1 MYLRHLRKT
10 NETDEQQ
17 IATDIYSTKEK
28 NYELRRIWIIF
39 AALLSA
45 NYGADVANH
54 LRGTTYYIIFLALCW
69 LPVITGEILLRVKGF
84 DTDQY
89 KFNLVI
95 GYGIFYTFVLCTTE
109 SPIAFTY
116 ILPVTSLLVL
126 YKSIKFMVSCGI
138 ANSLIIAGSAAYHI
152 SQGFNSA
159 SDIKNYQLELACI
172 ILCYVCYVMSIKHLI
187 ESDGAMTDSI
197 KADLHRVITTVEQVK
212 QACNTITSGI
222 TVVRELASE
231 NTHGATIVVDSLN
244 RLSDHNS
251 DLQNST
257 TSSNEMTSDIH
268 AQVNHV
274 AELIEQMVALTTT
287 SIQHAK
293 VSSADLADLV
303 TTTNTMASL
312 SGEIEQTLQNFKSE
326 FLMVKN
332 ETAVIE
338 NITSQTNLLALNAS
352 IEAARV
358 GESGKGFAVVAEQ
371 IRTLSEETKAS
382 SGQIRQALEHL
393 EETSERMTA
402 SMEETLKLI
411 QLTLTKVT
419 QTGRSMTEIAS
430 DTNKIGENIQV
441 IDHAMKEVEASNIHL
456 VDNLHQVTD
465 IVGDMTTC
473 ICDSNEIN
481 NRMLSKYDES
491 ANNIDSI
498 ETVIE
503 SLMCELG
510 IGGFMG
516 TEDIQPGMKLS
527 VTLKDGKNYYG
538 EVLTRENNTLSI
550 SLANAPKL
558 TEVTECKLQVTVGNV
573 LYCWDPAKI
582 VHTSQE
588 EDSHFTIQIES
599 RPKINNRR
607 KYPRLDI
614 SNACTITLADGTTTI
629 EGKLDNLSANG
640 FAFLTHDNY
649 FATHKG
655 VDIRVKIHN
664 FDLPQHDVLEG
675 RVIRCSDNEGLY
687 IVGCQMPGDDFFIRD
702 YVKSRL

>member
-1 MYLRHLRKT
+1 MNY
-10 NETDEQQ
+10 DE
-17 IATDIYSTKEK
+17 SVFKEK
-28 NYELRRIWIIF
+28 ANRRARRIWIIF

-126 YKSIKFMVSCGI
+126 YKSIRFMVSCGI
-138 ANSLIIAGSAAYHI
+138 ANSLIIVGGAAYRI

-159 SDIKNYQLELACI
+159 SDMKNYQLELACI
-172 ILCYVCYVMSIKHLI
+172 ILCYICYVMSIRHLI

-197 KADLHRVITTVEQVK
+197 KADLHRVVTTVEQVK
-212 QACNTITSGI
+212 QACNTITNGI

-251 DLQNST
+251 DLQSST

-274 AELIEQMVALTTT
+274 AEMIEQMVSLTST
-287 SIQHAK
+287 SVQHAK
-293 VSSADLADLV
+293 VSSEDLADLV

-326 FLMVKN
+326 FAMVKN
-332 ETAVIE
+332 ETGVIE

-358 GESGKGFAVVAEQ
+358 GESGKGFAVVADQ
-371 IRTLSEETKAS
+371 IRTLSEETKS
-382 SGQIRQALEHL
+382 SSNQIRQALEHL

-419 QTGRSMTEIAS
+419 QTGKSMTEIAS

-456 VDNLHQVTD
+456 VDNLNQVTD

-473 ICDSNEIN
+473 ISDSNEIN

-491 ANNIDSI
+491 ANSINSI

-516 TEDIQPGMKLS
+516 TEDVQPGMKLS
-527 VTLKDGKNYYG
+527 VALKDGKNYYG

-550 SLANAPKL
+550 TLANAPKL
-558 TEVTECKLQVTVGNV
+558 TEVTECKLQV
-573 LYCWDPAKI
+573 
-582 VHTSQE
+582 
-588 EDSHFTIQIES
+588 
-599 RPKINNRR
+599 
-607 KYPRLDI
+607 
-614 SNACTITLADGTTTI
+614 TI

-640 FAFLTHDNY
+640 FAFLTHNNY

-702 YVKSRL
+702 YVKGKL

>member
-1 MYLRHLRKT
+1 MNY
-10 NETDEQQ
+10 DE
-17 IATDIYSTKEK
+17 SVFKEK
-28 NYELRRIWIIF
+28 ANRRARRIWIIF

-126 YKSIKFMVSCGI
+126 YKSIRFMVSCGI
-138 ANSLIIAGSAAYHI
+138 ANSLIIVGGAAYRI

-159 SDIKNYQLELACI
+159 SDMKNYQLELACI
-172 ILCYVCYVMSIKHLI
+172 ILCYICYVMSIKHLI

-197 KADLHRVITTVEQVK
+197 KADLHRVVTTVEQVK
-212 QACNTITSGI
+212 QACNTITNGI

-251 DLQNST
+251 DLQSST

-274 AELIEQMVALTTT
+274 AEMIEQMVSLTST
-287 SIQHAK
+287 SVQHAK
-293 VSSADLADLV
+293 VSSEDLADLV

-326 FLMVKN
+326 FAMVKN
-332 ETAVIE
+332 ETGVIE

-371 IRTLSEETKAS
+371 IRTLSEETKS
-382 SGQIRQALEHL
+382 SSNQIRQALEHL

-419 QTGRSMTEIAS
+419 QTGKSMTEIAS

-456 VDNLHQVTD
+456 VDNLNQVTD

-473 ICDSNEIN
+473 ISDSNEIN

-491 ANNIDSI
+491 ANNINSI

-516 TEDIQPGMKLS
+516 TEDVQPGMKLS

-550 SLANAPKL
+550 FLANAPKL
-558 TEVTECKLQVTVGNV
+558 TEVTECKLQV
-573 LYCWDPAKI
+573 
-582 VHTSQE
+582 
-588 EDSHFTIQIES
+588 
-599 RPKINNRR
+599 
-607 KYPRLDI
+607 
-614 SNACTITLADGTTTI
+614 TI

-640 FAFLTHDNY
+640 FAFLTHNNY

-702 YVKSRL
+702 YVKGKL

>member
-1 MYLRHLRKT
+1 MSNRLPRIYIPRRKKIM
-10 NETDEQQ
+10 NYDE
-17 IATDIYSTKEK
+17 SVFKEK
-28 NYELRRIWIIF
+28 ANRRARRIWIIF

-126 YKSIKFMVSCGI
+126 YKSIRFMVSCGI
-138 ANSLIIAGSAAYHI
+138 ANSLIIVGGAAYRI

-159 SDIKNYQLELACI
+159 SDMKNYQLELACI
-172 ILCYVCYVMSIKHLI
+172 ILCYICYVMSIKHLI

-197 KADLHRVITTVEQVK
+197 KADLHRVVTTVEQVK
-212 QACNTITSGI
+212 QACNTITNGI

-251 DLQNST
+251 DLQSST

-274 AELIEQMVALTTT
+274 AEMIEQMVSLTST
-287 SIQHAK
+287 SVQHAK
-293 VSSADLADLV
+293 VSSEDLADLV

-326 FLMVKN
+326 FAMVKN
-332 ETAVIE
+332 ETGVIE

-371 IRTLSEETKAS
+371 IRTLSEETKS
-382 SGQIRQALEHL
+382 SSNQIRQALEHL

-419 QTGRSMTEIAS
+419 QTGKSMTEIAS

-456 VDNLHQVTD
+456 VDNLNQVTD

-473 ICDSNEIN
+473 ISDSNEIN

-491 ANNIDSI
+491 ANSINSI

-516 TEDIQPGMKLS
+516 TEDVQPGMKLS
-527 VTLKDGKNYYG
+527 VALKDGKNYYG

-550 SLANAPKL
+550 TLANAPKL
-558 TEVTECKLQVTVGNV
+558 TEVTECKLQV
-573 LYCWDPAKI
+573 
-582 VHTSQE
+582 
-588 EDSHFTIQIES
+588 
-599 RPKINNRR
+599 
-607 KYPRLDI
+607 
-614 SNACTITLADGTTTI
+614 TI

-640 FAFLTHDNY
+640 FAFLTHNNY

-702 YVKSRL
+702 YVKGKL

>member
-1 MYLRHLRKT
+1 MKY
-10 NETDEQQ
+10 DE
-17 IATDIYSTKEK
+17 SVFKEK
-28 NYELRRIWIIF
+28 ANRRARRIWIIF

-54 LRGTTYYIIFLALCW
+54 LRGTSYYLIFLILCW
-69 LPVITGEILLRVKGF
+69 LPILTGEILLRVKGF

-126 YKSIKFMVSCGI
+126 YKSVKFMVSCGI
-138 ANSLIIAGSAAYHI
+138 VNSLIIIGSAAYRI
-152 SQGFNSA
+152 SLGFNSA
-159 SDIKNYQLELACI
+159 TNMKDYQLEVACI
-172 ILCYVCYVMSIKHLI
+172 ILCYICYVMSIRHLN

-197 KADLHRVITTVEQVK
+197 KSDLQRVITTVEQVK
-212 QACNTITSGI
+212 QACNTITNGI

-231 NTHGATIVVDSLN
+231 NSHGATIVVDSLQKLN
-244 RLSDHNS
+244 DHNT

-274 AELIEQMVALTTT
+274 AEMIEQMVSLTST
-287 SIQHAK
+287 SMQHAK
-293 VSSADLADLV
+293 VSSADLDDLV
-303 TTTNTMASL
+303 TTTTTMASL
-312 SGEIEQTLQNFKSE
+312 SGEIEQTLQNFKTE
-326 FLMVKN
+326 FAMVKN
-332 ETAVIE
+332 ETGIIE

-358 GESGKGFAVVAEQ
+358 GDAGKGFAVVAEQ
-371 IRTLSEETKAS
+371 IRTLSEETKS
-382 SGQIRQALEHL
+382 SSSQIRQALEHL

-419 QTGRSMTEIAS
+419 QTGKNMTEIAS
-430 DTNKIGENIQV
+430 DTNKIGKNIQV

-456 VDNLHQVTD
+456 VDNLNQVTD

-473 ICDSNEIN
+473 ISDSNEIN

-491 ANNIDSI
+491 ANNINSI

-516 TEDIQPGMKLS
+516 TEDIKPGMKLT
-527 VTLKDGKNYYG
+527 VTLGETQNYYG
-538 EVLTRENNTLSI
+538 EALACENNTLSI

-558 TEVTECKLQVTVGNV
+558 PDLTECRLQVTVGNV
-573 LYCWDPAKI
+573 LYCWNSAKI
-582 VHTSQE
+582 IHTEKEAAS
-588 EDSHFTIQIES
+588 SFTVQIES

-614 SNACTITLADGTTTI
+614 TNACTITLPDGTTTI
-629 EGKLDNLSANG
+629 QGKLDNLSANG

-655 VDIRVKIHN
+655 VDIHIKIHN
-664 FDLPQHDVLEG
+664 FDLPQHDELDG
-675 RVIRCSDNEGLY
+675 HVIRCSDSEGLY

>member
-1 MYLRHLRKT
+1 MNY
-10 NETDEQQ
+10 DE
-17 IATDIYSTKEK
+17 SVFKEK
-28 NYELRRIWIIF
+28 ANRRARRIWIIF

-126 YKSIKFMVSCGI
+126 YKSIRFMVSCGI
-138 ANSLIIAGSAAYHI
+138 TNSLIIVGGAAYRI

-159 SDIKNYQLELACI
+159 SDMKNYQLELACI
-172 ILCYVCYVMSIKHLI
+172 ILCYICYVMSIRHLI

-197 KADLHRVITTVEQVK
+197 KADLHRVVTTVEQVK
-212 QACNTITSGI
+212 QACNTITNGI

-251 DLQNST
+251 DLQSST

-274 AELIEQMVALTTT
+274 AEMIEQMVSLTST
-287 SIQHAK
+287 SVQHAK
-293 VSSADLADLV
+293 VSSEDLADLV

-326 FLMVKN
+326 FAMVKN
-332 ETAVIE
+332 ETGVIE

-371 IRTLSEETKAS
+371 IRTLSEETKS
-382 SGQIRQALEHL
+382 SSNQIRQALEHL

-419 QTGRSMTEIAS
+419 QTGKSMTEIAS

-456 VDNLHQVTD
+456 VDNLNQVTD

-473 ICDSNEIN
+473 ISDSNEIN

-491 ANNIDSI
+491 ANSINSI

-516 TEDIQPGMKLS
+516 TEDVQPGMKLS
-527 VTLKDGKNYYG
+527 VALKDGKNYYG

-550 SLANAPKL
+550 TLANAPKL
-558 TEVTECKLQVTVGNV
+558 TEVTECKLQV
-573 LYCWDPAKI
+573 
-582 VHTSQE
+582 
-588 EDSHFTIQIES
+588 
-599 RPKINNRR
+599 
-607 KYPRLDI
+607 
-614 SNACTITLADGTTTI
+614 TI

-640 FAFLTHDNY
+640 FAFLTHNNY
-649 FATHKG
+649 FVTHKG

-702 YVKSRL
+702 YVKGKL

>member
-1 MYLRHLRKT
+1 MNY
-10 NETDEQQ
+10 DE
-17 IATDIYSTKEK
+17 SVFKEK
-28 NYELRRIWIIF
+28 ANRRARRIWIIF

-126 YKSIKFMVSCGI
+126 YKSIRFMVSCGI
-138 ANSLIIAGSAAYHI
+138 ANSLIIVGGAAYRI

-159 SDIKNYQLELACI
+159 SDMKNYQLELACI
-172 ILCYVCYVMSIKHLI
+172 ILCYICYVMSIKHLI

-197 KADLHRVITTVEQVK
+197 KADLHRVVTTVEQVK
-212 QACNTITSGI
+212 QACNTITNGI

-251 DLQNST
+251 DLQSST

-274 AELIEQMVALTTT
+274 AEMIEQMVSLTST
-287 SIQHAK
+287 SVQHAK
-293 VSSADLADLV
+293 VSSEDLADLV

-326 FLMVKN
+326 FAMVKN
-332 ETAVIE
+332 ETGVIE

-371 IRTLSEETKAS
+371 IRTLSEETKS
-382 SGQIRQALEHL
+382 SSNQIRQALEHL

-419 QTGRSMTEIAS
+419 QTGKSMTEIAS

-441 IDHAMKEVEASNIHL
+441 IDHATKEVEASNIHL
-456 VDNLHQVTD
+456 VDNLNQVTD

-473 ICDSNEIN
+473 ISDSNEIN

-491 ANNIDSI
+491 ANNINSI

-516 TEDIQPGMKLS
+516 TEDVQPGMKLS

-550 SLANAPKL
+550 FLANAPKL
-558 TEVTECKLQVTVGNV
+558 TEVTECKLQV
-573 LYCWDPAKI
+573 
-582 VHTSQE
+582 
-588 EDSHFTIQIES
+588 
-599 RPKINNRR
+599 
-607 KYPRLDI
+607 
-614 SNACTITLADGTTTI
+614 TI

-640 FAFLTHDNY
+640 FAFLTHNNY

-702 YVKSRL
+702 YVKGKL

>member
-1 MYLRHLRKT
+1 MNY
-10 NETDEQQ
+10 DE
-17 IATDIYSTKEK
+17 SVFKEK
-28 NYELRRIWIIF
+28 ANRRARRIWIIF

-45 NYGADVANH
+45 NYGADVVNH

-69 LPVITGEILLRVKGF
+69 LPVIAGEFLLRVKGF
-84 DTDQY
+84 DTDKY

-126 YKSIKFMVSCGI
+126 YKSIRFMVSCGI
-138 ANSLIIAGSAAYHI
+138 ANSLIIVGGAAYRI

-159 SDIKNYQLELACI
+159 SDMKNYQLELACI
-172 ILCYVCYVMSIKHLI
+172 ILCYICYVMSIKHLI

-197 KADLHRVITTVEQVK
+197 KADLHRVVTTVEQVK
-212 QACNTITSGI
+212 QACNTITNGI

-231 NTHGATIVVDSLN
+231 NTHGATIVVNSLN

-251 DLQNST
+251 DLQSST

-268 AQVNHV
+268 AQVNHA
-274 AELIEQMVALTTT
+274 AEMIEQMVSLTST
-287 SIQHAK
+287 SMQHAK
-293 VSSADLADLV
+293 VSSEDLEDLV

-326 FLMVKN
+326 FAMVKN
-332 ETAVIE
+332 ETGVIE

-371 IRTLSEETKAS
+371 IRTLSEETKS
-382 SGQIRQALEHL
+382 SSNQIRQALEHL

-419 QTGRSMTEIAS
+419 QTGKSMTEIAS

-456 VDNLHQVTD
+456 VDNLNQVTD

-473 ICDSNEIN
+473 ISDSNEIN

-491 ANNIDSI
+491 ANNINSI

-516 TEDIQPGMKLS
+516 TEDVQPGMKLS
-527 VTLKDGKNYYG
+527 VALKDGKNYYG

-550 SLANAPKL
+550 TLANAPKL
-558 TEVTECKLQVTVGNV
+558 TEVTECKLQV
-573 LYCWDPAKI
+573 
-582 VHTSQE
+582 
-588 EDSHFTIQIES
+588 
-599 RPKINNRR
+599 
-607 KYPRLDI
+607 
-614 SNACTITLADGTTTI
+614 TI

-640 FAFLTHDNY
+640 FAFLTHNNY

-702 YVKSRL
+702 YVKGKL

>member
-1 MYLRHLRKT
+1 MNY
-10 NETDEQQ
+10 DE
-17 IATDIYSTKEK
+17 SVFKEK
-28 NYELRRIWIIF
+28 ANRRARRIWIIF

-54 LRGTTYYIIFLALCW
+54 LRGTSYYIIFLTLCW
-69 LPVITGEILLRVKGF
+69 LPVIAGEILLRVKGF

-138 ANSLIIAGSAAYHI
+138 VNSLIIAGSAAYHI

-159 SDIKNYQLELACI
+159 SDMKDYQLELACI

-212 QACNTITSGI
+212 QACNTITNGI

-231 NTHGATIVVDSLN
+231 NTHGATIVVDSLQKLN
-244 RLSDHNS
+244 NHNT

-257 TSSNEMTSDIH
+257 SSSNEMTSDIH

-274 AELIEQMVALTTT
+274 AEMIEQMVSLTTT
-287 SIQHAK
+287 SMQHAK

-326 FLMVKN
+326 FAMVKN
-332 ETAVIE
+332 ETGVIE

-358 GESGKGFAVVAEQ
+358 GDAGKGFAVVAEQ
-371 IRTLSEETKAS
+371 IRTLSEETKTS

-419 QTGRSMTEIAS
+419 QTGKSMTEIAS

-441 IDHAMKEVEASNIHL
+441 IDNAMKEVEASNIHL
-456 VDNLHQVTD
+456 VDNLNQVTD

-473 ICDSNEIN
+473 IADSNEIN

-516 TEDIQPGMKLS
+516 TEDVQPGMKLS
-527 VTLKDGKNYYG
+527 VTMKDGKNYYG
-538 EVLTRENNTLSI
+538 EVLTRQNNTLSI
-550 SLANAPKL
+550 SLAHAPKI
-558 TEVTECKLQVTVGNV
+558 TDIIECKLQVTVGNV

-582 VHTSQE
+582 THT
-588 EDSHFTIQIES
+588 DKDAVSHFTIQIES

-614 SNACTITLADGTTTI
+614 SNTCTITLADSTTI

-664 FDLPQHDVLEG
+664 FDLPQHDELEG
-675 RVIRCSDNEGLY
+675 HVIRCSNNEGLY

-702 YVKSRL
+702 YVKGKL

>member
-1 MYLRHLRKT
+1 MNY
-10 NETDEQQ
+10 DE
-17 IATDIYSTKEK
+17 SVFKEK
-28 NYELRRIWIIF
+28 ANRRARRIWIIF

-69 LPVITGEILLRVKGF
+69 LPVITGEILLRVKVF

-126 YKSIKFMVSCGI
+126 YKSIRFMVSCGI
-138 ANSLIIAGSAAYHI
+138 ANSLIIVGGAAYRI

-159 SDIKNYQLELACI
+159 SDMKNYQLELACI
-172 ILCYVCYVMSIKHLI
+172 ILCYICYVMSIKHLI

-197 KADLHRVITTVEQVK
+197 KADLHRVVTTVEQVK
-212 QACNTITSGI
+212 QACNTITNGI
-222 TVVRELASE
+222 TVVRERASE

-251 DLQNST
+251 DLQSST

-274 AELIEQMVALTTT
+274 AEMIEQMVSLTST
-287 SIQHAK
+287 SVQHAK
-293 VSSADLADLV
+293 VSSEDLADLV

-326 FLMVKN
+326 FAMVKN
-332 ETAVIE
+332 ETGVIE

-371 IRTLSEETKAS
+371 IRTLSEETKS
-382 SGQIRQALEHL
+382 SSNQIRQALEHL

-419 QTGRSMTEIAS
+419 QTGKSMTEIAS

-456 VDNLHQVTD
+456 VDNLNQVTD

-473 ICDSNEIN
+473 ISDSNEIN

-491 ANNIDSI
+491 ANNINSI

-516 TEDIQPGMKLS
+516 TEDVQPGMKLS
-527 VTLKDGKNYYG
+527 VALKDGKNYYG

-550 SLANAPKL
+550 TLANAPKL
-558 TEVTECKLQVTVGNV
+558 TEVTECKLQV
-573 LYCWDPAKI
+573 
-582 VHTSQE
+582 
-588 EDSHFTIQIES
+588 
-599 RPKINNRR
+599 
-607 KYPRLDI
+607 
-614 SNACTITLADGTTTI
+614 TI

-640 FAFLTHDNY
+640 FAFLTHNNY

-702 YVKSRL
+702 YVKGKL

>member
-1 MYLRHLRKT
+1 MNY
-10 NETDEQQ
+10 DE
-17 IATDIYSTKEK
+17 SVFKEK
-28 NYELRRIWIIF
+28 ANRRARRIWIIF

-126 YKSIKFMVSCGI
+126 YKSIRFMVSCGI
-138 ANSLIIAGSAAYHI
+138 ANSLIIVGGAAYRI

-159 SDIKNYQLELACI
+159 SDMKNYQLELACI
-172 ILCYVCYVMSIKHLI
+172 ILCYICYVMSIKHLI

-197 KADLHRVITTVEQVK
+197 KADLHRVVTTVEQVK
-212 QACNTITSGI
+212 QACNTITNGI

-251 DLQNST
+251 DLQSST

-274 AELIEQMVALTTT
+274 AEMIEQMVSLTST
-287 SIQHAK
+287 SVQHAK
-293 VSSADLADLV
+293 VSSEDLADLV

-326 FLMVKN
+326 FAMVKN
-332 ETAVIE
+332 ETGVIE

-371 IRTLSEETKAS
+371 IRTLSEETKS
-382 SGQIRQALEHL
+382 SSNQIRQALEHL

-419 QTGRSMTEIAS
+419 QTGKSMTEIAS

-441 IDHAMKEVEASNIHL
+441 IDHATKEVEASNIHL
-456 VDNLHQVTD
+456 VDNLNQVTD

-473 ICDSNEIN
+473 ISDSNEIN

-491 ANNIDSI
+491 ANNINSI

-516 TEDIQPGMKLS
+516 TEDVQPGMKLS

-550 SLANAPKL
+550 FLANAPKL
-558 TEVTECKLQVTVGNV
+558 TEVTECKLQV
-573 LYCWDPAKI
+573 
-582 VHTSQE
+582 
-588 EDSHFTIQIES
+588 
-599 RPKINNRR
+599 
-607 KYPRLDI
+607 
-614 SNACTITLADGTTTI
+614 TI

-640 FAFLTHDNY
+640 FAFLTHNNY

-687 IVGCQMPGDDFFIRD
+687 IVSCQMPGDDFFIRD
-702 YVKSRL
+702 YVKGKL

>member
-1 MYLRHLRKT
+1 M
-10 NETDEQQ
+10 
-17 IATDIYSTKEK
+17 
-28 NYELRRIWIIF
+28 
-39 AALLSA
+39 
-45 NYGADVANH
+45 
-54 LRGTTYYIIFLALCW
+54 
-69 LPVITGEILLRVKGF
+69 KGF

-126 YKSIKFMVSCGI
+126 YKSIRFMVSCGI
-138 ANSLIIAGSAAYHI
+138 ANSLIIVGGAAYRI

-159 SDIKNYQLELACI
+159 SDMKNYQLELACI
-172 ILCYVCYVMSIKHLI
+172 ILCYICYVMSIRHLN
-187 ESDGAMTDSI
+187 
-197 KADLHRVITTVEQVK
+197 EQVK
-212 QACNTITSGI
+212 QACNTITNGI

-251 DLQNST
+251 DLQSST

-274 AELIEQMVALTTT
+274 AEMIEQMVSLTST
-287 SIQHAK
+287 SVQHAK
-293 VSSADLADLV
+293 VSSEDLADLV

-326 FLMVKN
+326 FAMVKN
-332 ETAVIE
+332 ETGVIE

-371 IRTLSEETKAS
+371 IRTLSEETKS
-382 SGQIRQALEHL
+382 SSNQIRQALEHL

-419 QTGRSMTEIAS
+419 QTGKSMTEIAS

-456 VDNLHQVTD
+456 VDNLNQVTD

-473 ICDSNEIN
+473 ISDSNEIN

-491 ANNIDSI
+491 ANNINSI

-516 TEDIQPGMKLS
+516 TEDVQPGMKLS
-527 VTLKDGKNYYG
+527 VALKDGKNYYG

-550 SLANAPKL
+550 TLANAPKL

-582 VHTSQE
+582 VHTEQE

-614 SNACTITLADGTTTI
+614 SNACTITLADGTTTM

-702 YVKSRL
+702 YVKGKM

>member
-1 MYLRHLRKT
+1 MVPMWRT
-10 NETDEQQ
+10 
-17 IATDIYSTKEK
+17 IYV
-28 NYELRRIWIIF
+28 
-39 AALLSA
+39 ALP
-45 NYGADVANH
+45 N
-54 LRGTTYYIIFLALCW
+54 YIIFLALCW

-126 YKSIKFMVSCGI
+126 YKSIRFMVSCGI
-138 ANSLIIAGSAAYHI
+138 ANSLIIVGGAAYRI

-159 SDIKNYQLELACI
+159 SDMKNYQLELACI
-172 ILCYVCYVMSIKHLI
+172 ILCYICYVMSIRHLI

-197 KADLHRVITTVEQVK
+197 KADLHRVVTTVEQVK
-212 QACNTITSGI
+212 QACNTITNGI

-251 DLQNST
+251 DLQSST

-274 AELIEQMVALTTT
+274 AEMIEQMVSLTST
-287 SIQHAK
+287 SVQHAK
-293 VSSADLADLV
+293 VSSEDLADLV

-326 FLMVKN
+326 FAMVKN
-332 ETAVIE
+332 ETGVIE

-371 IRTLSEETKAS
+371 IRTLSEETKS
-382 SGQIRQALEHL
+382 SSNQIRQALEHL

-419 QTGRSMTEIAS
+419 QTGKSMTEIAS

-456 VDNLHQVTD
+456 VDNLNQVTD

-473 ICDSNEIN
+473 ISDSNEIN

-491 ANNIDSI
+491 ANNINSI

-516 TEDIQPGMKLS
+516 TEDVQPGMKLS
-527 VTLKDGKNYYG
+527 VALKDGKNYYG

-550 SLANAPKL
+550 TLANAPKL
-558 TEVTECKLQVTVGNV
+558 TEVTECKLQV
-573 LYCWDPAKI
+573 
-582 VHTSQE
+582 
-588 EDSHFTIQIES
+588 
-599 RPKINNRR
+599 
-607 KYPRLDI
+607 
-614 SNACTITLADGTTTI
+614 TI

-640 FAFLTHDNY
+640 FAFLTHNNY

-702 YVKSRL
+702 YVKGKL

>member
-1 MYLRHLRKT
+1 MNY
-10 NETDEQQ
+10 DE
-17 IATDIYSTKEK
+17 SVFKEK
-28 NYELRRIWIIF
+28 ANRRARRIWIIF

-54 LRGTTYYIIFLALCW
+54 LRGTSYYIVFLVLCW
-69 LPVITGEILLRVKGF
+69 LPIIMGEILLRVKGF

-95 GYGIFYTFVLCTTE
+95 GYGIFYTFVVCTTE

-126 YKSIKFMVSCGI
+126 YKSIKFMVNCGI

-159 SDIKNYQLELACI
+159 SDMKNYQLELACI

-212 QACNTITSGI
+212 QACNTITNGI

-251 DLQNST
+251 DLQSST

-274 AELIEQMVALTTT
+274 AEMIEQMVSLTST
-287 SIQHAK
+287 SVQHAK
-293 VSSADLADLV
+293 VSSEDLADLV

-326 FLMVKN
+326 FAMVKN
-332 ETAVIE
+332 ETGVIE

-371 IRTLSEETKAS
+371 IRTLSEETKS
-382 SGQIRQALEHL
+382 SSNQIRQALEHL

-419 QTGRSMTEIAS
+419 QTGKSMTEIAS

-456 VDNLHQVTD
+456 VDNLNQVTD

-473 ICDSNEIN
+473 ISDSNEIN

-491 ANNIDSI
+491 ANSINSI

-516 TEDIQPGMKLS
+516 TEDVQPGMKLS
-527 VTLKDGKNYYG
+527 VALKDGKNYYG

-550 SLANAPKL
+550 TLANAPKL
-558 TEVTECKLQVTVGNV
+558 TEVTECKLQV
-573 LYCWDPAKI
+573 
-582 VHTSQE
+582 
-588 EDSHFTIQIES
+588 
-599 RPKINNRR
+599 
-607 KYPRLDI
+607 
-614 SNACTITLADGTTTI
+614 TI

-640 FAFLTHDNY
+640 FAFLTHNNY

-702 YVKSRL
+702 YVKGKL

>member
-1 MYLRHLRKT
+1 MNY
-10 NETDEQQ
+10 DE
-17 IATDIYSTKEK
+17 SVFKEK
-28 NYELRRIWIIF
+28 ANRRARRIWIIF

-126 YKSIKFMVSCGI
+126 YKSIRFMVSCGI
-138 ANSLIIAGSAAYHI
+138 ANSLIIVGGAAYRI

-159 SDIKNYQLELACI
+159 SDMKNYQLELACI
-172 ILCYVCYVMSIKHLI
+172 ILCYICYVMSIRHLI

-197 KADLHRVITTVEQVK
+197 KADLHRVVTTVEQVK
-212 QACNTITSGI
+212 QACNTITNGI

-251 DLQNST
+251 DLQSST

-274 AELIEQMVALTTT
+274 AEMIEQMVSLTST
-287 SIQHAK
+287 SVQHAK
-293 VSSADLADLV
+293 VSSEDLADLV

-326 FLMVKN
+326 FAMVKN
-332 ETAVIE
+332 ETGVIE

-371 IRTLSEETKAS
+371 IRTLSEETKS
-382 SGQIRQALEHL
+382 SSNQIRQALEHL

-419 QTGRSMTEIAS
+419 QTGKSMTEIAS

-456 VDNLHQVTD
+456 VDNLNQVTD

-473 ICDSNEIN
+473 ISDSNEIN

-491 ANNIDSI
+491 ANSINSI

-516 TEDIQPGMKLS
+516 TEDVQPGMKLS
-527 VTLKDGKNYYG
+527 VALKDGKNYYG

-550 SLANAPKL
+550 FLANAPKL
-558 TEVTECKLQVTVGNV
+558 TEVTECKLQV
-573 LYCWDPAKI
+573 
-582 VHTSQE
+582 
-588 EDSHFTIQIES
+588 
-599 RPKINNRR
+599 
-607 KYPRLDI
+607 
-614 SNACTITLADGTTTI
+614 TI

-640 FAFLTHDNY
+640 FAFLTHNNY

-702 YVKSRL
+702 YVKGKL

>member
-1 MYLRHLRKT
+1 
-10 NETDEQQ
+10 
-17 IATDIYSTKEK
+17 
-28 NYELRRIWIIF
+28 
-39 AALLSA
+39 
-45 NYGADVANH
+45 
-54 LRGTTYYIIFLALCW
+54 
-69 LPVITGEILLRVKGF
+69 
-84 DTDQY
+84 
-89 KFNLVI
+89 
-95 GYGIFYTFVLCTTE
+95 
-109 SPIAFTY
+109 
-116 ILPVTSLLVL
+116 
-126 YKSIKFMVSCGI
+126 
-138 ANSLIIAGSAAYHI
+138 
-152 SQGFNSA
+152 
-159 SDIKNYQLELACI
+159 
-172 ILCYVCYVMSIKHLI
+172 
-187 ESDGAMTDSI
+187 
-197 KADLHRVITTVEQVK
+197 
-212 QACNTITSGI
+212 
-222 TVVRELASE
+222 
-231 NTHGATIVVDSLN
+231 
-244 RLSDHNS
+244 
-251 DLQNST
+251 
-257 TSSNEMTSDIH
+257 MTSDIH

-274 AELIEQMVALTTT
+274 AEMIEQMVSLTST
-287 SIQHAK
+287 SVQHAK
-293 VSSADLADLV
+293 VSSEDLADLV

-326 FLMVKN
+326 FAMVKN
-332 ETAVIE
+332 ETGVIE

-371 IRTLSEETKAS
+371 IRTLSEETKS
-382 SGQIRQALEHL
+382 SSNQIRQALEHL

-419 QTGRSMTEIAS
+419 QTGKSMTEIAS

-456 VDNLHQVTD
+456 VDNLNQVTD

-473 ICDSNEIN
+473 ISDSNEIN

-491 ANNIDSI
+491 ANNINSI

-516 TEDIQPGMKLS
+516 TEDVQPGMKLS
-527 VTLKDGKNYYG
+527 VALKDGKNYYG

-550 SLANAPKL
+550 TLANAPKL
-558 TEVTECKLQVTVGNV
+558 TEVTECKLQV
-573 LYCWDPAKI
+573 
-582 VHTSQE
+582 
-588 EDSHFTIQIES
+588 
-599 RPKINNRR
+599 
-607 KYPRLDI
+607 
-614 SNACTITLADGTTTI
+614 TI

-640 FAFLTHDNY
+640 FAFLTHNNY

-702 YVKSRL
+702 YVKGKL

>member
-1 MYLRHLRKT
+1 MNY
-10 NETDEQQ
+10 DE
-17 IATDIYSTKEK
+17 SVFKEK
-28 NYELRRIWIIF
+28 ANRRARRIWIIF

-126 YKSIKFMVSCGI
+126 YKSIRFMVSCGI
-138 ANSLIIAGSAAYHI
+138 ANSLIIVGGAAYRI

-159 SDIKNYQLELACI
+159 SDMKNYQLELACI
-172 ILCYVCYVMSIKHLI
+172 ILCYICYVMSIKHLI

-197 KADLHRVITTVEQVK
+197 KADLHRVVTTVEQVK
-212 QACNTITSGI
+212 QACNTITNGI

-251 DLQNST
+251 DLQSST

-274 AELIEQMVALTTT
+274 AEMIEQMVSLTST
-287 SIQHAK
+287 SVQHAK
-293 VSSADLADLV
+293 VSSEDLADLV

-326 FLMVKN
+326 FAMVKN
-332 ETAVIE
+332 ETGVIE

-371 IRTLSEETKAS
+371 IRTLSEETKS
-382 SGQIRQALEHL
+382 SSNQIRQALEHL

-419 QTGRSMTEIAS
+419 QTGKSMTEIAS

-456 VDNLHQVTD
+456 VDNLNQVTD

-473 ICDSNEIN
+473 ISDSNEIN

-491 ANNIDSI
+491 ANSINSI

-516 TEDIQPGMKLS
+516 TEDVQPGMKLS
-527 VTLKDGKNYYG
+527 VALKDGKNYYG

-550 SLANAPKL
+550 TLANAPKL
-558 TEVTECKLQVTVGNV
+558 TEVTECKLQV
-573 LYCWDPAKI
+573 
-582 VHTSQE
+582 
-588 EDSHFTIQIES
+588 
-599 RPKINNRR
+599 
-607 KYPRLDI
+607 
-614 SNACTITLADGTTTI
+614 TI

-640 FAFLTHDNY
+640 FAFLTHNNY

-702 YVKSRL
+702 YVKGKL

>member
-1 MYLRHLRKT
+1 M
-10 NETDEQQ
+10 
-17 IATDIYSTKEK
+17 
-28 NYELRRIWIIF
+28 
-39 AALLSA
+39 
-45 NYGADVANH
+45 
-54 LRGTTYYIIFLALCW
+54 
-69 LPVITGEILLRVKGF
+69 KGF

-126 YKSIKFMVSCGI
+126 YKSIRFMVSCGI
-138 ANSLIIAGSAAYHI
+138 ANSLIIVGGAAYRI

-159 SDIKNYQLELACI
+159 SDMKNYQLELACI
-172 ILCYVCYVMSIKHLI
+172 ILCYICYVMSIRHLI

-197 KADLHRVITTVEQVK
+197 KADLHRVVTTVEQVK
-212 QACNTITSGI
+212 QACNTITNGI

-251 DLQNST
+251 DLQSST

-274 AELIEQMVALTTT
+274 AEMIEQMVSLTST
-287 SIQHAK
+287 SVQHAK
-293 VSSADLADLV
+293 VSSEDLADLV

-326 FLMVKN
+326 FAMVKN
-332 ETAVIE
+332 ETGVIE

-371 IRTLSEETKAS
+371 IRTLSEETKS
-382 SGQIRQALEHL
+382 SSNQIRQALEHL

-419 QTGRSMTEIAS
+419 QTGKSMTEIAS

-456 VDNLHQVTD
+456 VDNLNQVTD

-473 ICDSNEIN
+473 ISDSNEIN

-491 ANNIDSI
+491 ANSINSI

-516 TEDIQPGMKLS
+516 TEDVQPGMKLS
-527 VTLKDGKNYYG
+527 VALKDGKNYYG

-550 SLANAPKL
+550 TLANAPKL
-558 TEVTECKLQVTVGNV
+558 TEVTECKLQV
-573 LYCWDPAKI
+573 
-582 VHTSQE
+582 
-588 EDSHFTIQIES
+588 
-599 RPKINNRR
+599 
-607 KYPRLDI
+607 
-614 SNACTITLADGTTTI
+614 TI

-640 FAFLTHDNY
+640 FAFLTHNNY

-702 YVKSRL
+702 YVKGKL

>member
-1 MYLRHLRKT
+1 MYVLLRRRGT
-10 NETDEQQ
+10 MNYDE
-17 IATDIYSTKEK
+17 SVFKEK
-28 NYELRRIWIIF
+28 ANRRARRIWIIF

-54 LRGTTYYIIFLALCW
+54 LRGTSYYIIFLTLCW
-69 LPVITGEILLRVKGF
+69 LPVIAGEILLRVKGF

-138 ANSLIIAGSAAYHI
+138 VNSLIIAGSAAYHI

-159 SDIKNYQLELACI
+159 SDMKDYQLELACI

-212 QACNTITSGI
+212 QACNTITNGI

-231 NTHGATIVVDSLN
+231 NTHGATIVVDSLQKLN
-244 RLSDHNS
+244 NHNT

-257 TSSNEMTSDIH
+257 SSSNEMTSDIH

-274 AELIEQMVALTTT
+274 AEMIEQMVSLTTT
-287 SIQHAK
+287 SMQHAK

-326 FLMVKN
+326 FAMVKN
-332 ETAVIE
+332 ETGVIE

-358 GESGKGFAVVAEQ
+358 GDAGKGFAVVAEQ
-371 IRTLSEETKAS
+371 IRTLSEETKTS

-419 QTGRSMTEIAS
+419 QTGKSMTEIAS

-441 IDHAMKEVEASNIHL
+441 IDNAMKEVEASNIHL
-456 VDNLHQVTD
+456 VDNLNQVTD

-473 ICDSNEIN
+473 IADSNEIN

-516 TEDIQPGMKLS
+516 TEDVQPGMKLS
-527 VTLKDGKNYYG
+527 VTMKDGKNYYG
-538 EVLTRENNTLSI
+538 EVLTRQNNTLSI
-550 SLANAPKL
+550 SLAHAPKI
-558 TEVTECKLQVTVGNV
+558 TDIIECKLQVTVGNV

-582 VHTSQE
+582 THT
-588 EDSHFTIQIES
+588 DKDAVSHFTIQIES

-614 SNACTITLADGTTTI
+614 SNTCTITLADSTTI

-664 FDLPQHDVLEG
+664 FDLPQHDELEG
-675 RVIRCSDNEGLY
+675 HVIRCSNNEGLY

-702 YVKSRL
+702 YVKGKL